1 MSMKVYD
8 AASLR
13 NVALVGHSGA
23 GKTQLLSSLLFDAGA
38 VSRLGRVDDGTTV
51 TDYDEEEIA
60 RKHTLSASLAYV
72 EWNKT
77 KINFIDTPGMAN
89 FLSDARAAMRVA
101 DAALVVVD
109 AVSGVQVS
117 TEKVWEAANELAAP
131 RLVVLNRLDRERASM
146 SRSLESL
153 RGVFGRTVIPI
164 QLPIGEEKNFKGIVD
179 LVAMKAVTFAAD
191 GSGKPADAP
200 IPPDLESAAQAGR
213 DALIEMVAE
222 ADDALMEKFFESGT
236 LSQEELVE
244 GLKRAVGGARV
255 FPLVCVS
262 AAANIGLQPLLDAII
277 NYVPAPAERPF
288 AATSRTSDEPL
299 QVSASESAPAGAFVW
314 KTVADAFAGR
324 ITLFR
329 VISGTLKADATVQ
342 NVTRDTSERLGH
354 LTLLQGKTPTNVP
367 ELKAGDL
374 GAVAKLKD
382 TLTSDVL
389 GDKNVAFKVQP
400 IKFPEPVI
408 SYAIEPKA
416 RGDEEKISTALHR
429 LQEEDPSISY
439 NRDAQTKQLL
449 LAGQGQSHIE
459 VTVAK
464 LKRRFGVEVNLKIPR
479 IPYRETITAATEAH
493 GRHKKQ
499 TGGHGQFG
507 DCKVRFEPLPR
518 GTDFEFVDDIFGGAI
533 PRQYIPAVEKGLQ
546 DARLRGFL
554 AGYPM
559 VDFRATVFDGS
570 FHAVDSNELSFKM
583 AASLAFKDG
592 MSRARPTLLEPV
604 MDVEVY
610 APSDYAGDL
619 MGDLN
624 SRRGRIGGMD
634 TRGASTI
641 IRAKVPM
648 AEMLTYEQHL
658 TSATGGRGSYHMEF
672 SHYEEV
678 PSHLHG
684 KIITAAKA
692 ERGQE
697 AVEEA

>member
-1 MSMKVYD
+1 MKVYD
-8 AASLR
+8 AHSLR

-23 GKTQLLSSLLFDAGA
+23 GKTQLLSTLLFTAGA
-38 VSRLGRVDDGTTV
+38 VNRLGRVDDGTTV
-51 TDYDEEEIA
+51 TDYDDEEIA
-60 RKHTLSASLAYV
+60 RKHTLSASLAYL
-72 EWNKT
+72 EWNRT

-89 FLSDARAAMRVA
+89 FLSDARAAMRVS
-101 DAALVVVD
+101 DAVLVVVD

-117 TEKVWEAANELAAP
+117 TEKVWALAEELSLP
-131 RLVVLNRLDRERASM
+131 RIVVLNRLDRERASM
-146 SRSLESL
+146 ARALESL
-153 RGVFGRTVIPI
+153 RSVFGRTVIPL
-164 QLPIGEEKNFKGIVD
+164 QLPLGEEKSFTGVVD
-179 LVAMKAVTFAAD
+179 LVAMKALTFASD
-191 GSGKPADAP
+191 GSGKMSEGEIPAA
-200 IPPDLESAAQAGR
+200 LASEAQSSR
-213 DALIEMVAE
+213 EALIEMVAE
-222 ADDALMEKFFESGT
+222 ADDGLMEKFFESGT
-236 LSQEELVE
+236 LSQEELVD
-244 GLKRAVGGARV
+244 GLKRGVAAGRIV
-255 FPLVCVS
+255 PLVCTS
-262 AAANIGLQPLLDAII
+262 AAANVGMQPFIDAIL
-277 NYVPAPAERPF
+277 NYVPSPAERPF
-288 AATSRTSDEPL
+288 PAVAKNGDERIDVPA
-299 QVSASESAPAGAFVW
+299 QDSAPTAAFVW
-314 KTVADAFAGR
+314 KTVADPFAGR
-324 ITLFR
+324 ITMFR
-329 VISGTLKADATVQ
+329 VISGTLKADSTVQ
-342 NVTRDTSERLGH
+342 NVTRDSAERLGH

-382 TLTSDVL
+382 TLTSDLL
-389 GDKNVAFKVQP
+389 GDKNLAFTIP
-400 IKFPEPVI
+400 AIKFPEPVI

-449 LAGQGQSHIE
+449 LSGQGQSHIE

-479 IPYRETITAATEAH
+479 IPYRETITASTEAH

-518 GTDFEFVDDIFGGAI
+518 GSDFEFVDDIFGGSI
-533 PRQYIPAVEKGLQ
+533 PRQFIPAVEKGLQ

-583 AASLAFKDG
+583 AASLAFKEG
-592 MSRARPTLLEPV
+592 MAKARPTLLEPV

-610 APSDYAGDL
+610 APSDFAGDL

-624 SRRGRIGGMD
+624 SRRGRIAGMD

-648 AEMLTYEQHL
+648 SEMLTYEQHL

-678 PSHLHG
+678 PAHLHG
-684 KIITAAKA
+684 KIISAAKA